1 VEEQLLE
8 YLRRHLPRHMVPVAV
23 VELTEFPLTPNKKID
38 TAALRPPTTVSTSA
52 SQDEAAGDELERGL
66 TEIWADLLGRDRVG
80 IHDHFFRLGG
90 HSLQLM
96 RMAAQVRRSF
106 QVTVP
111 AGVLFEQPTV
121 AAIAAYI
128 REARNAE

>member
-1 VEEQLLE
+1 MEEQLLE
-8 YLRRHLPRHMVPVAV
+8 FLRRHLPRHMVPVAV

-38 TAALRPPTTVSTSA
+38 TAALPAPATAGTA
-52 SQDEAAGDELERGL
+52 GAGDAEAGDEVERGL
-66 TEIWADLLGRDRVG
+66 AEIWANLLGLDSVG

-96 RMAAQVRRSF
+96 RMAAQVRKSY
-106 QVTVP
+106 QVKVP

-121 AAIAAYI
+121 SAIATYI
-128 REARNAE
+128 REARNAG